1 MSYGAIEA
9 AFAEDLGKEAEI
21 NQRARKLEAAVYD
34 VDHQFGPFLAQA
46 QDEDEFRDRIS
57 LCRKDILK
65 VVGQHLP
72 PVTGVMRRVIS
83 AQRAKWKKRACGEVV
98 WSYGQDDPQESV
110 AYPDEDTTLKVC
122 PKGDG
127 EDNLWEWDCKGGG
140 HSGSGVTNS
149 PDKARQDAED
159 CYRFGS
165 RRTATDGTV
174 RPEMD
179 TDITFH
185 PEDGNLIPEDNW
197 EGYKDSVDQNGP
209 EKVQRNFEPKQSGSH
224 KVHYTNPGEF
234 EEKSKDFDDEDQA
247 NDFHQFVRDSGGAA
261 VTNRVSSLAF
271 DIYEDFCSTNGLS
284 RTASSS
290 LEAYR
295 ENVNQAEFNEIVSI
309 LQQRT
314 AGDFGYQEWHPQSGD
329 RLTHDGDGGQIVG
342 PVAGDRHA
350 VQWDDGS
357 RSVHTHRDLNDPAM
371 GFRRAQKTAGGSGDE
386 ASLLDKAN
394 KALTDLLNNRAQ
406 AFQETLGPLQE
417 ALQAVM
423 YAQQVQYQQ
432 SPMNVQSPAGTV
444 DVMPQQQDP
453 SGMMG
458 QDPSMGGAPPL
469 GGAPGALPAGLI
481 PGDQVPGGMPVPP
494 GEDR

>member
-1 MSYGAIEA
+1 MNCRRTPTYETGKQGRSLSYGAIEA
-9 AFAEDLGKEAEI
+9 AIADDLGKEAEI
-21 NQRARKLEAAVYD
+21 NERAKKLEAAVYD
-34 VDHQFGPFLAQA
+34 VDYRFGKFLAQT

-57 LCRKDILK
+57 LCKKDILK
-65 VVGQHLP
+65 VVGEHLP

-98 WSYGQDDPQESV
+98 WGYGDSPTESV
-110 AYPDEDTTLKVC
+110 AFPDEDTTLTVK
-122 PKGDG
+122 PKD
-127 EDNLWEWDCKGGG
+127 DDDDRLWEWDCKGGG

-159 CYRFGS
+159 CYKFGS

-209 EKVQRNFEPKQSGSH
+209 EKVQRNFEPKQS
-224 KVHYTNPGEF
+224 
-234 EEKSKDFDDEDQA
+234 
-247 NDFHQFVRDSGGAA
+247 
-261 VTNRVSSLAF
+261 SLAF

-295 ENVNQAEFNEIVSI
+295 ENVNQAEFNEIVAV

-432 SPMNVQSPAGTV
+432 QPMNVQSPAGTV